1 MVTIIHNLNF
11 TQVIRT
17 DSQSFK
23 LLRDSLIWNL
33 SLCRARSPARWLVV
47 NLSRY
52 LSVGWDRFYKQG
64 RFDTIGGPGRHWI
77 PPPPILCPHRG
88 PPQGPIPEPHLGEEP
103 PNTIKP
109 GPCRRLFGVIPTL
122 IFIIAFPFPPE
133 ARPPWMRG
141 PGRSPSSPTPRNGP
155 VCNERDHGLEMAL
168 RSGTE
173 SDSWLSIFKAMLNHL
188 ISVWFRIFNMIGLQI

>member
-77 PPPPILCPHRG
+77 PPPLSCAPIGAHLRDPPRG
-88 PPQGPIPEPHLGEEP
+88 LTSE
-103 PNTIKP
+103 
-109 GPCRRLFGVIPTL
+109 
-122 IFIIAFPFPPE
+122 
-133 ARPPWMRG
+133 
-141 PGRSPSSPTPRNGP
+141 RSPQIPFNQGLADAYLELFRHWFSSLQSLSPRRRSSHISLVLNFQHDWITNILDQNKK
-155 VCNERDHGLEMAL
+155 VIHVSKQSFSTRYILEKNI
-168 RSGTE
+168 
-173 SDSWLSIFKAMLNHL
+173 DK
-188 ISVWFRIFNMIGLQI
+188 

>member
-64 RFDTIGGPGRHWI
+64 RFDTIGGPGWHWI
-77 PPPPILCPHRG
+77 PPPPPYLVPPSG
-88 PPQGPIPEPHLGEEP
+88 PTSGTHPGASPRREAPKYHL
-103 PNTIKP
+103 T
-109 GPCRRLFGVIPTL
+109 RALQTL
-122 IFIIAFPFPPE
+122 IWSYSDIDFHHCSPFPP
-133 ARPPWMRG
+133 G
-141 PGRSPSSPTPRNGP
+141 GG
-155 VCNERDHGLEMAL
+155 AL
-168 RSGTE
+168 T
-173 SDSWLSIFKAMLNHL
+173 
-188 ISVWFRIFNMIGLQI
+188 SVWFWIFNMIGLQIYLIKTKK